1 MSATLLPAS
10 SHRRV
15 PWKNGGGYT
24 TELVVR
30 PDDDAT
36 GSAQGPFTW
45 RLSIATVDRD
55 GGFSAFPGVDRSL
68 MALSPGGLGLVDG
81 GHPVALGRYGVHR
94 FAGENDVA
102 ATGVTVP
109 TLDLNLMTRRDAC
122 TGVLEHL
129 RLDAPAGT
137 PRELA
142 APPGGA
148 VVVVLLAGTL
158 HVDDQLL
165 KPHDAVL
172 IERTGQA
179 DDGALR
185 LSGAADVA
193 VASVYPLPGEGF
205 TRTVS

>member
-1 MSATLLPAS
+1 MSASWLPAS

-36 GSAQGPFTW
+36 GAAQEPFTW

-55 GGFSAFPGVDRSL
+55 GGFSSFTGVNRSL

-81 GHPVALGRYGVHR
+81 GHPVALGQYEVHQ

-102 ATGVTVP
+102 ATGVTAP
-109 TLDLNLMTRRDAC
+109 TLDLNLMTRRDAY
-122 TGVLEHL
+122 TGVLEYL
-129 RLDAPAGT
+129 RVDEPTDTG
-137 PRELA
+137 RELA
-142 APPGGA
+142 VPPGGA

-158 HVDDQLL
+158 HVDGQLL
-165 KPHDAVL
+165 ELHDAVL
-172 IERTGQA
+172 IEHTGVVV
-179 DDGALR
+179 DGALR

-193 VASVYPLPGEGF
+193 VASVYPLPREGF
-205 TRTVS
+205 TRTVG

>member
-1 MSATLLPAS
+1 MSAIWLPAS

-36 GSAQGPFTW
+36 GSAQEPFAW

-55 GGFSAFPGVDRSL
+55 GGFSAFPGVDRFL
-68 MALSPGGLGLVDG
+68 MALSPEGLGLVDG
-81 GHPVALGRYGVHR
+81 GHPVALGQYGVHR
-94 FAGENDVA
+94 FAGEHDVA

-109 TLDLNLMTRRDAC
+109 TQDLNLMTRRDAC

-129 RLDAPAGT
+129 RVDGPT
-137 PRELA
+137 DTNRELA
-142 APPGGA
+142 VPPGGA

-158 HVDDQLL
+158 HVDGQLL
-165 KPHDAVL
+165 EPHDAVL
-172 IERTGQA
+172 SEHTGLV
-179 DDGALR
+179 DDGVLG
-185 LSGAADVA
+185 LFGAADVA
-193 VASVYPLPGEGF
+193 VVWVYPLPGEGF
-205 TRTVS
+205 TRTVH